1 MTDLARK
8 SNPVE
13 SNDTGWTLKDYPQC
27 DRVISK
33 IIDDKAKALPNH
45 IIFQFGDEPI
55 SFQLLNASIN
65 QAANG
70 FRELGV
76 DEGQNVAVML
86 PNCAEHLYCWFGLN
100 RIGAVDVPINTA
112 QRGSSL
118 AYQIDYA
125 DCVGL
130 VIYRDYLEHV
140 EKIIDQLPKLG
151 FIVIVDREQ
160 QTTEAG
166 NYPNLKTLLYSE
178 FSKQPDT
185 AAEASGCFKD
195 LSSILYTSGTTGRSK
210 GVMISHHYWYRAAM
224 SLVEFCR
231 ITNEDVLYTAMP
243 FFHSAARG
251 MTILPAILADSKAVI
266 VERFSASQ
274 MFNDVRRWNC
284 TVVNYIGGMVSILMK
299 QDEKPDDWDNPV
311 RLMVGAAAPVQLW
324 DAFQKRFDVSLLE
337 LYGATE
343 CLFNLVNP
351 YDARRPGSCGKPI
364 NGYRV
369 KLVDENDEE
378 VETGTV
384 GEVIVQPESM
394 YLGTSGYYKMPSES
408 MELMKNFWFHT
419 GDLARQ
425 DEDGYFYYADR
436 KKQAIRRRGENISS
450 FEVEGVINEHDS
462 VMESCVVG
470 VPSDLGEEDVKAVVV
485 LKEGHTLPYAD
496 LIAWCKARM
505 AYFCVP
511 RYIAYRD
518 SLPKTPSD
526 RVEKYKLKDEGV
538 TKDCWDVELSGISVK
553 P

>member
-8 SNPVE
+8 SNLTATFSE
-13 SNDTGWTLKDYPQC
+13 DFKIKSYQQS
-27 DRVISK
+27 DRIISK
-33 IIDDKAKALPNH
+33 IIDDKARAMPNH
-45 IIFQFGDEPI
+45 IILQFGDEAI
-55 SFQLLNASIN
+55 SFRQLNVAIN
-65 QAANG
+65 MAANG
-70 FRELGV
+70 FRQLGV

-112 QRGSSL
+112 QRGASL

-125 DCVGL
+125 DCVGI
-130 VIYRDYLEHV
+130 VVHQEYLEHID
-140 EKIIDQLPKLG
+140 KIIDQLPKLEFLVVVG
-151 FIVIVDREQ
+151 FSQKAVESPIFSK
-160 QTTEAG
+160 
-166 NYPNLKTLLYSE
+166 LKSLSYSE
-178 FSKQPDT
+178 FSDQPET
-185 AAEASGCFKD
+185 CVEALICFKD

-210 GVMISHHYWYRAAM
+210 GVMMSHHYWYQASM

-231 ITNEDVLYTAMP
+231 INNEDVLYTAMP
-243 FFHSAARG
+243 FFHSAARA
-251 MTILPAILADSKAVI
+251 MTVLPAILADAKAVI
-266 VERFSASQ
+266 VERFSARQ
-274 MFNDVRRWNC
+274 MFSDVRRWNC

-299 QDEKPDDWDNPV
+299 QDEKIDDWDNPV
-311 RLMVGAAAPVQLW
+311 RLMVGAAAPIQLW
-324 DAFQKRFDVSLLE
+324 DAFQKRFDVRLLE

-351 YDARRPGSCGKPI
+351 YDERRAGSCGKPI

-369 KLVDENDEE
+369 KLVDDNDEE
-378 VETGTV
+378 VAPGEV

-394 YLGTSGYYKMPSES
+394 YLGTAGYYKMPSES

-462 VMESCVVG
+462 VLESCVVG
-470 VPSDLGEEDVKAVVV
+470 VPSDLGEEDVKAIVV
-485 LKEGHTLPYAD
+485 LKDGHTLEYSE
-496 LIAWCKARM
+496 LIEWCKARM

-538 TKDCWDVELSGISVK
+538 TDDCWDVELSGISVK